1 MHSSNQL
8 PVILIVFF
16 VMPFVFLS
24 CASSKKVSVTN
35 LNHLT
40 VSVQEPSSEDENY
53 ILQMNGFSSAES
65 EDYTIALNRLNN
77 HDWDDILS
85 IEEIK
90 NSQER
95 SIKAVIKNDPQSYN
109 RVLWALGSEH
119 FQNHAT
125 DYDFP
130 SATGTDRDK
139 MPELKGG
146 IEAVMSEVTYPDVLN
161 GIEGRVLVE
170 LIVNRFGEVTEPAVV
185 QSLHYAADREAIRV
199 VNRMKFSPGVLDGLP
214 VKVKYTLPV
223 FFREP

>member
-1 MHSSNQL
+1 MLSSNRL
-8 PVILIVFF
+8 SILIAFF
-16 VMPFVFLS
+16 ALPAFILS
-24 CASSKKVSVTN
+24 CASSKTVADTD

-40 VSVQEPSSEDENY
+40 ISVQEPGSEGDNY

-65 EDYTIALNRLNN
+65 QDYTIAMSRLNN
-77 HDWDDILS
+77 HKWDDILS
-85 IEEIK
+85 IEEIET
-90 NSQER
+90 SQER
-95 SIKAVIKNDPQSYN
+95 TIVAEIKNDPQSYN

-146 IEAVMSEVTYPDVLN
+146 LEAVMSEVTYPDVLN
-161 GIEGRVLVE
+161 GIEGRVVVE
-170 LIVNRFGEVTEPAVV
+170 LIVNRFGEISEAAVV
-185 QSLHYAADREAIRV
+185 QSLHYAADREAIRA

-214 VKVKYTLPV
+214 VKFKYTLPV
-223 FFREP
+223 FFRSP